1 MLLFPTDDI
10 QGWQDAVLK
19 SLEKK
24 HRAEQEFLMGLLQDE
39 SSKGMR
45 EEARAISEDDRL
57 KRLSELK
64 GKREELDLGVKGN
77 KRLFL
82 CPMLLEIFDIGPV
95 EFHFNDVT
103 LQGSMYSSDWLFTYV
118 RKLKTDQHLIRNH
131 CGVAS
136 SLWNYRD
143 VFRAGKKIKLRAMCE
158 SSQIP
163 KLSFC

>member
-1 MLLFPTDDI
+1 M
-10 QGWQDAVLK
+10 LK

-77 KRLFL
+77 ERLFS

-95 EFHFNDVT
+95 EFHFDAIT

-118 RKLKTDQHLIRNH
+118 RKLKTDQHPIRNH

-136 SLWNYRD
+136 SAWNLPR
-143 VFRAGKKIKLRAMCE
+143 RL
-158 SSQIP
+158 SSGE
-163 KLSFC
+163 KNKTSCNV

>member
-1 MLLFPTDDI
+1 M
-10 QGWQDAVLK
+10 LK

-39 SSKGMR
+39 SSQGMR

-77 KRLFL
+77 ERLFS
-82 CPMLLEIFDIGPV
+82 CPMLLEIFYIGPV

-103 LQGSMYSSDWLFTYV
+103 LQGSLYSSDWLFTSE
-118 RKLKTDQHLIRNH
+118 RKLKTDQHPIRDH

-136 SLWNYRD
+136 SVWNLPR
-143 VFRAGKKIKLRAMCE
+143 RL
-158 SSQIP
+158 SSGEKNKTACIV
-163 KLSFC
+163 